1 MRIQRLFPN
10 SPGTAR
16 GASLLMRPWLAALT
30 LVLAVALP
38 QAALKA
44 AVYEIDD
51 PVTSVDVD
59 GVKFFY
65 FNPGSPSGSGTFN
78 PFLRLKGSP
87 TQRGYNTDGALE
99 FDTKSGK
106 HTRSLLLSSIPKTVI
121 NGIEYYELA
130 LDHNEADK
138 PISLNELHLLTS
150 VTGNLTGYDPG
161 KHTFASGGAT
171 LAFDMDAN
179 EDNRIDLNFADN
191 EGSGASDYLV
201 LVPASKFSYVAAPGS
216 IYLYLYCEFGEP
228 GNASDNGFE
237 EWATIDNG
245 PIFEPGVKIE
255 KYVNGL
261 DADSAPGP
269 VIEVGEKVTW
279 TYYVTNDGNYDLTD
293 VVVTDSDG
301 GLAVGYVS
309 GDTSGDWILDA
320 GETWVYEAHGVA
332 VSTAYMNTGFVKAK
346 AIAFTVTDSDVAH
359 YQGVPE
365 PPVNVSISIEKSTN
379 NQDADTAPGP
389 LVGVPSQVVW
399 TYEVTNTSDG
409 TIALTDVVV
418 TDDVLGPITNLF
430 SGDADNDNK
439 LDKGETW
446 IFKAVGPAIV
456 GQYSNIGTV
465 TAKAG
470 SVEVIDSDPSHYYG
484 YTPLEISIDKV
495 TNGHDGIDI
504 PVGEPVKWTYYVTNP
519 WNLPLQNIQVTDSDP
534 AVVPVYQYGDDGDG
548 QLDPGETWVFE
559 ANGVAISGT
568 YENKGSVSGEFHYEG
583 AVYPVTDDD
592 TSSYMG
598 VIAGIGIKKAT
609 NGFNADDAPG
619 PWVQVGDPVIW
630 TYEVKNSGDVDL
642 TAVDLSD
649 DQGVVPA
656 YLAGD
661 DGDGILEKGETWTY
675 KATGVAAPGQ
685 YKNIG
690 TVTAETELGAQ
701 VSASDP
707 SHYFGVVASIDIEKS
722 TNGKDADTLPGP
734 SIVAGGEVKWTY
746 TVTNTG
752 TVPLNTVKV
761 KDDKEG
767 TISGP
772 ISGDDDNNGLLD
784 PGETWVY
791 EKTGTAISGE
801 YTNVGTVTAKVAL
814 PDFVQSVTDKDT
826 SHYTGGTYDFG
837 DAPKSYRTLLGQNG
851 PRHIVDPKLRM
862 GGKNDY
868 DLDGMPSPDADGDDT
883 NGTDDEDGI
892 DDSQLTLIEGT
903 IPKIEVQ
910 VRNTT
915 GKNAWLTGWIDYD
928 GDGAWDGQATAMVLP
943 GATSVELSLPRVPS
957 QEIDFTSCIEP
968 NKKRLYV
975 LDGATRLIK
984 YKLSNG
990 TAEVYAKDFIGAH
1003 GMAADEDGNIYV
1015 ADYGAATLYVVPA
1028 GGGEK
1033 KPLTRWTRGGP
1044 PTPWALAYHNYY
1056 LYLCDR
1062 VMNRVLEIDPLTGDS
1077 AVFIGDV
1084 VDPVAITFDAAG
1096 YAYIATHNGGFL
1108 AKYDPSGNLVNPQF
1122 VNPNVGYVDISDVLI
1137 NPLELPEPIETYAR
1151 FRISTDKTAVQA
1163 PTGEAPDGEVEDYLV
1178 TLKPNNSI
1186 LFFTGNDANTVY
1198 GCNAEG
1204 ECVAL
1209 ADFYDNGLHN
1219 PFGLAMNCDGNL
1231 FISNSGGASITV
1243 LDTLTGL
1250 SILWD
1255 DYTDGTLQ
1263 EAAGPYKI
1271 LILDK

>member
-1 MRIQRLFPN
+1 MAF
-10 SPGTAR
+10 
-16 GASLLMRPWLAALT
+16 
-30 LVLAVALP
+30 
-38 QAALKA
+38 
-44 AVYEIDD
+44 
-51 PVTSVDVD
+51 VTSALAQVSLQSAVFDLH
-59 GVKFFY
+59 
-65 FNPGSPSGSGTFN
+65 NPGDVAEVNGAFLVPFSPLSSAGTGVFVS
-78 PFLRLKGSP
+78 FLGVHADDSE
-87 TQRGYNTDGALE
+87 RGYNTGGKVE
-99 FDTKSGK
+99 FDTKAGA
-106 HTRSLLLSSIPKTVI
+106 HTTKLLLSDIPVTTI
-121 NGIEYYELA
+121 NGTSYLEFH
-130 LDHNEADK
+130 LD
-138 PISLNELHLLTS
+138 LNESDAPITLNAIHLLTS
-150 VTGNLTGYDPG
+150 LSPNLTGYDPAEQEFSSPSA
-161 KHTFASGGAT
+161 TFAYDLG
-171 LAFDMDAN
+171 
-179 EDNRIDLNFADN
+179 DNQVNLYYRDN
-191 EGSGASDYLV
+191 KGSGRSDYLF
-201 LVPASKFSYVAAPGS
+201 LVPVDSFNYVADAS
-216 IYLYLYCEFGEP
+216 VTYLYLYCEFGLP
-228 GNASDNGFE
+228 GLPSDGGFE
-237 EWATIDNG
+237 EWATLRGGD
-245 PIFEPGVKIE
+245 PIFQPGVKIE
-255 KYVNGL
+255 KYVNGV

-269 VIEVGEKVTW
+269 VLVVGEPVTW
-279 TYYVTNDGNYDLTD
+279 TYYVSLDGNYDLTD
-293 VVVTDSDG
+293 LVVSDDDDD
-301 GLAVGYVS
+301 LTVIYQS
-309 GDTSGDWILDA
+309 GDTNGDRILDA
-320 GETWVYEAHGVA
+320 GETWVYEATG
-332 VSTAYMNTGFVKAK
+332 TAIEGDYSNIGTVNAK
-346 AIAFTVTDSDVAH
+346 AAGLPVTDSDEAH
-359 YQGVPE
+359 YNGVP
-365 PPVNVSISIEKSTN
+365 PTQGSAAILIEKFTN
-379 NQDADTAPGP
+379 GQDADVPPGP
-389 LVGVPSQVVW
+389 IVGINSNITW
-399 TYEVTNTSDG
+399 TYEVSNVSNKPNIDLEDVTVEDDLLGSITPHFVGGDTNSDG
-409 TIALTDVVV
+409 
-418 TDDVLGPITNLF
+418 
-430 SGDADNDNK
+430 K
-439 LDKGETW
+439 LNIGEIW
-446 IFKAVGPAIV
+446 IYKKTLSKSAIL
-456 GQYSNIGTV
+456 GQYSNIGTASA
-465 TAKAG
+465 TAKVG
-470 SVEVIDSDPSHYYG
+470 NKTVEVMDSDASHYYG
-484 YTPLEISIDKV
+484 IDPWLFFEKV
-495 TNGHDGIDI
+495 TNGSDGPEII
-504 PVGEPVKWTYYVTNP
+504 VGNPVVWTYYVINGGNVPFTT
-519 WNLPLQNIQVTDSDP
+519 ISVTDSDP
-534 AVVPVYQYGDDGDG
+534 
-548 QLDPGETWVFE
+548 
-559 ANGVAISGT
+559 N
-568 YENKGSVSGEFHYEG
+568 
-583 AVYPVTDDD
+583 
-592 TSSYMG
+592 
-598 VIAGIGIKKAT
+598 VIPEYK
-609 NGFNADDAPG
+609 
-619 PWVQVGDPVIW
+619 
-630 TYEVKNSGDVDL
+630 Y
-642 TAVDLSD
+642 
-649 DQGVVPA
+649 
-656 YLAGD
+656 GD
-661 DGDGILEKGETWTY
+661 DGDGILDVGETWVY
-675 KATGVAAPGQ
+675 EAYGVAQGGEYSNTGYVTAIYTYYSQDALFQNNDESSYFGAVAGLSLKKTTNGEDADNAPGPIIKTGGNVIWRYEVSNDGDIPLSQVKLSDDQGLLPIFISGDDNEDQKLDPNEIWVFEAEGIAGSGQ

-690 TVTAETELGAQ
+690 TVTAETSNWTLL
-701 VSASDP
+701 SASDA
-707 SHYFGVVASIDIEKS
+707 SHYYGMNASIDIEKS
-722 TNGKDADTLPGP
+722 TNGKDADSLPGP
-734 SIVAGGEVKWTY
+734 SIVAGEEVKWTY

-1033 KPLTRWTRGGP
+1033 KPLTRWTHGGP
-1044 PTPWALAYHNYY
+1044 PTPWALTYHNYY

-1077 AVFIGDV
+1077 AIFIGDV
-1084 VDPVAITFDAAG
+1084 VDPVAIAFDADG
-1096 YAYIATHNGGFL
+1096 YAYVATHNGGFL
-1108 AKYDPSGNLVNPQF
+1108 AKYDPSGNLVNPKF

-1151 FRISTDKTAVQA
+1151 FRISTDKAAVQV

-1178 TLKPNNSI
+1178 TLKPNSSI

-1243 LDTLTGL
+1243 LDTLTGE